1 MLSSKPIYH
10 GAGNLKENFMFKK
23 IVFLALFIGI
33 QVGLTACSV
42 AYDLQQ
48 DAAQRQCEKIM
59 DWNERK
65 TCLQQNK
72 TTYEQYEK
80 QREDLRT
87 KGTEKK

>member
-1 MLSSKPIYH
+1 MLRKSLLPTLILCSQ
-10 GAGNLKENFMFKK
+10 L
-23 IVFLALFIGI
+23 
-33 QVGLTACSV
+33 GLSGCAFV
-42 AYDLQQ
+42 YDVQQ
-48 DAAQRQCEKIM
+48 DAAQRQCEKLM